1 MSKIYTKT
9 GDSGKTS
16 LSGSAKVS
24 KDDLRIEVI
33 GEFDEISSHLGVALS
48 FDVPE
53 KVRLNL
59 QQIQKSIYK
68 LSSSV
73 AGFKDF
79 DTFAVV
85 NRLEKQIDQ
94 YSSDLPELKEFIAPG
109 GVSSASHVYLARAVC
124 RRAERRLVLLTKKH
138 EELKDLVVYANRL
151 SDLLFVIAR
160 YLNYRE
166 GVSEIVLNNIC
177 T

>member
-48 FDVPE
+48 FGVPE

-68 LSSSV
+68 LNSSGGELISSISICS
-73 AGFKDF
+73 AG
-79 DTFAVV
+79 
-85 NRLEKQIDQ
+85 LGI
-94 YSSDLPELKEFIAPG
+94 LI
-109 GVSSASHVYLARAVC
+109 
-124 RRAERRLVLLTKKH
+124 
-138 EELKDLVVYANRL
+138 
-151 SDLLFVIAR
+151 
-160 YLNYRE
+160 
-166 GVSEIVLNNIC
+166 
-177 T
+177 